1 MLPIISNTNIFKR
14 LAGLALCALLF
25 SFSIAP
31 AGGEGFQVFLNN
43 KVVLQQFGNE
53 MKTVKTLNLDQAA
66 PDDQLAI
73 IYHHCGKTGKD
84 RVLTIKD
91 ENNTTLKKW
100 NFKDEGTR
108 MTCTVKDLL
117 GLQKGNSHM
126 LRLYYASSELPGG
139 RELVDINTGT
149 KGLAQK

>member
-1 MLPIISNTNIFKR
+1 MLPIISNTNMFKK
-14 LAGLALCALLF
+14 LACLAFCALLF
-25 SFSIAP
+25 SFSTAP

-66 PDDQLAI
+66 PGAQLAI
-73 IYHHCGKTGKD
+73 VYHHCGKTGKD

-91 ENNTTLKKW
+91 EKNTTLKKW

-108 MTCTVKDLL
+108 MTCEVRDLL
-117 GLQKGNSHM
+117 GLQSGNSHV
-126 LRLYYASSELPGG
+126 LRLYYASSELPEG

-149 KGLAQK
+149 KGVAKK

>member
-139 RELVDINTGT
+139 RELVDINTGA

>member
-1 MLPIISNTNIFKR
+1 MSTPNIVKR

-25 SFSIAP
+25 SFSTAP
-31 AGGEGFQVFLNN
+31 AGGEGFQIFLNN

-53 MKTVKTLNLDQAA
+53 MKTVKTLNFDQAA

-73 IYHHCGKTGKD
+73 VYHHCGKTGKD

-91 ENNTTLKKW
+91 EKNTTLKKW
-100 NFKDEGTR
+100 NFKDEGNR
-108 MTCTVKDLL
+108 MTCKVSDLL
-117 GLQKGNSHM
+117 GLQKGNSHV
-126 LRLYYASSELPGG
+126 LRLYYFSSELPEG

-149 KGLAQK
+149 KGFAQK

>member
-1 MLPIISNTNIFKR
+1 MSTIISNTNIVKR
-14 LAGLALCALLF
+14 LAGLAFCTLLF
-25 SFSIAP
+25 SFSTAP
-31 AGGEGFQVFLNN
+31 SGGEGFEIFLNN

-73 IYHHCGKTGKD
+73 VYHHCGKTGKD

-91 ENNTTLKKW
+91 EKNTTLKKW

-108 MTCTVKDLL
+108 MTCKVKDLL
-117 GLQKGNSHM
+117 GLQKGNGHV
-126 LRLYYASSELPGG
+126 LRLYYASSELPDG
-139 RELVDINTGT
+139 RELVAINTGT